1 MRFLA
6 TLFRG
11 LAAADQTDL
20 AERAT
25 DVHASAAILEA
36 LQMSHGD
43 LANLLRTA
51 LRAEYQG
58 DRTYVWTRD
67 VYDDSVVYEV
77 STDDQTRLFQRT
89 YSVQDGAVTLGE
101 PMAVIAVTQYVKADQ
116 AAITVPATPVTQVSA
131 PAQESAEVMGDL
143 VPLVEKA
150 VAQDGTARI
159 KIISP
164 GQGSSGYY
172 PADVLKRDAGVFAEG
187 THIYLDH
194 PTATAEREQ
203 PERSVRDLAGSLTGT
218 ATWEEHGS
226 DGPGIYA
233 PVKFIDSVAPHI
245 NAIAS
250 ISGMSI
256 RASGKAGTR
265 EIDGKKIRTIESL
278 DAAHSVD
285 VVTRAGR
292 GGKVLDLIE
301 SARSRQQGGG
311 TPPPEGWTVDKET
324 ATKLQADLDEA
335 NKTIKE
341 LVSDIERFREQ
352 RILDDA
358 RTIVSRQLANAK
370 LPALTQ
376 NRLTETLVNGA
387 TAKDGALDRDA
398 LTAAIEAAVKDAAAE
413 LAEANGGNPVRG
425 MGGGTPPN
433 EADAHAS
440 LVESFIARGY
450 SKETAERMAAL

>member
-11 LAAADQTDL
+11 LAAADHTDL

-51 LRAEYQG
+51 LRAEYPG
-58 DRTYVWTRD
+58 ERTYVWTRD

-77 STDDQTRLFQRT
+77 NTEDQTRLYQRT
-89 YSVQDGAVTLGE
+89 YAVQDGAVTLGE
-101 PMAVIAVTQYVKADQ
+101 PFGVIAVTQYVRADT

-131 PAQESAEVMGDL
+131 PAQEAAAEITGDL

-150 VAQDGTARI
+150 VSNDGTATI
-159 KIISP
+159 KIIQA

-172 PADVLKRDAGVFAEG
+172 PDDVLKRDAGVFAEG

-203 PERSVRDLAGSLTGT
+203 PERSVRDLAGSLTGA
-218 ATWEEHGS
+218 ATWQEHGS
-226 DGPGIYA
+226 AGPGLYA

-256 RASGKAGTR
+256 RASGKAGMR
-265 EIDGKKIRTIESL
+265 EIGGKKVRTIESI

-285 VVTRAGR
+285 VVTRAGA
-292 GGKVLDLIE
+292 GGRVVDLIE
-301 SARSRQQGGG
+301 SARAQHTGGAL
-311 TPPPEGWTVDKET
+311 PPQKESTVDKET
-324 ATKLQADLDEA
+324 AEKLATDLQEA
-335 NKTIKE
+335 QREIARLKE
-341 LVSDIERFREQ
+341 RE
-352 RILDDA
+352 ILAEA
-358 RTIVSRQLANAK
+358 RTIVVGELAKTRLPQL
-370 LPALTQ
+370 TR
-376 NRLTETLVNGA
+376 NRLTESLVAGA
-387 TAKDGALDRDA
+387 ATKDGALD
-398 LTAAIEAAVKDAAAE
+398 TATLATAIEAAVKAATDE
-413 LAEANGGNPVRG
+413 LLEASGGNPVRG
-425 MGGGTPPN
+425 MGSGGENSPATPTL
-433 EADAHAS
+433 EESQKRIGAALAS
-440 LVESFIARGY
+440 L
-450 SKETAERMAAL
+450 